1 MQQMPEGVWFPSARV
16 HGAWKQKANPFQ
28 LFQVKHQKPGAFCY
42 LLATFRADSWG
53 EIFTRSVALCPF
65 QQVKQWIPAA
75 GGSLFLP

>member
-16 HGAWKQKANPFQ
+16 HSARKQKANLFE
-28 LFQVKHQKPGAFCY
+28 LFQVKHQKLGALCY
-42 LLATFRADSWG
+42 LLGTFHADSCG